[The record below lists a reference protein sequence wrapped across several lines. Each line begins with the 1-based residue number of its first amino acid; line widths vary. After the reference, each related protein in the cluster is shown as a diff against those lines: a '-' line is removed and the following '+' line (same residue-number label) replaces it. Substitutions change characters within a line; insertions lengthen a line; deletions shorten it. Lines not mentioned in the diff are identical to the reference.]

1 MLTDPS
7 SFFPSSAVS
16 WNQIPTLAWKP
27 PRLAYDSNLV
37 ISLLEFSS
45 SDQVNWL
52 LKNEVFMKRPPNV
65 KLPHTPHHGAAV
77 ESNTVKSF
85 FSSSWNVHLYVIIH
99 TRLAVSQ
106 KHLSFFPECLACSCV
121 HSYLRS
127 GLTSVVLKIQ
137 ERQDYSSGL

>member
-1 MLTDPS
+1 MQRPS
-7 SFFPSSAVS
+7 
-16 WNQIPTLAWKP
+16 
-27 PRLAYDSNLV
+27 
-37 ISLLEFSS
+37 
-45 SDQVNWL
+45 
-52 LKNEVFMKRPPNV
+52 NV
-65 KLPHTPHHGAAV
+65 KLLHTPHHGAAV

-85 FSSSWNVHLYVIIH
+85 FSSQVETCTFYVIIH

-121 HSYLRS
+121 HTYLRS